1 MPDSEYGFGPNEG
14 GADRLFNDLRDL
26 SAEGIGRAAA
36 GHERYM
42 SGESGQAYHDA
53 EKDALE
59 ALELSDRAAAWE
71 DLRRAIHDLAE
82 GESAPEAWKAQST
95 ETRHKAEMA
104 ALGAALAVSAEE
116 LIDRERFLYL
126 ARPLAGAL
134 PWLG

>member
-1 MPDSEYGFGPNEG
+1 MADNEYGFAPDEG
-14 GADRLFNDLRDL
+14 GTDRLFNDLRDL
-26 SAEGIGRAAA
+26 SAEGIGRAAS

-42 SGESGQAYHDA
+42 SGESEPAFHDA
-53 EKDALE
+53 EKGALE

-71 DLRRAIHDLAE
+71 DLRRAIHDLTE

-95 ETRHKAEMA
+95 ETRHKAEKA
-104 ALGAALAVSAEE
+104 ALGAALAVTAEE

-126 ARPLAGAL
+126 ARPLADAL